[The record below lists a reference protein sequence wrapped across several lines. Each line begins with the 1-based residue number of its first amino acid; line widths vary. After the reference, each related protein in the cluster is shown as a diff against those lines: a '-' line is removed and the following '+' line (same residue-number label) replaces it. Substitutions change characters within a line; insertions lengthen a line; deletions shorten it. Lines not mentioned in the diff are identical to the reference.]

1 MQNEKIIDLN
11 NNQLKKYNDL
21 INNEIFWGYD
31 LSDNYKSYSNNSK
44 KKEIDNLCN
53 FDREITYRE

>member
-21 INNEIFWGYD
+21 IDNEIFWGYE

-44 KKEIDNLCN
+44 KKEIDNLCILI
-53 FDREITYRE
+53 EK